1 MSSVRDSKGV
11 PLPEITSDRVET
23 SHTII
28 IKYHIL
34 GRPSGDWM
42 KIKSKSEVVIAD
54 FLHWVCLK

>member
-1 MSSVRDSKGV
+1 M